1 MNQPMSPIF
10 KSVLNALMPKSDEPL
25 REDLF
30 DERDQNKLQ
39 SILAEKSITLS
50 RLGQTMNFYPGNKAS
65 GCHEIAFFVSLKDQ
79 PNRAR
84 LKLRKYLTF
93 AETLK
98 TVVCH
103 CQGTCRHT
111 TRHIGIITDSIDN
124 EALSFWRS
132 NLREIINDTIEVE
145 FYLVI
150 AGQTIRID
158 ITKP

>member
-1 MNQPMSPIF
+1 MSPIF
-10 KSVLNALMPKSDEPL
+10 QSVLNALIGKSKDTI
-25 REDLF
+25 RDVFF
-30 DERDQNKLQ
+30 DERDQKQLEN
-39 SILAEKSITLS
+39 ILAEKSITLT
-50 RLGQTMNFYPGNKAS
+50 RLGQVMNFYPGSKGS

-93 AETLK
+93 DETLK
-98 TVVCH
+98 TVVRH

-124 EALSFWRS
+124 EALSFWHS
-132 NLREIINDTIEVE
+132 NLREIINDHIEVE

-150 AGQTIRID
+150 AGQTLRID